1 MSARPTPSWLFRSS
15 ALAIGVALVAFGAT
29 APVHP
34 QSFNGTGTLASGD
47 ALITESAGATT
58 VTLNSS
64 QAVLNWT
71 PNDTATG
78 GGAIDFQSAGTTA
91 TFQGSSNFAVLNRIV
106 PADPSR
112 PVQFNGTVNSL
123 IGSATGGTVYFY
135 SPGGIIL
142 GASASFDVGAL
153 GLSTADPVVDP
164 STGAFIDST
173 GKVIYN
179 AAVPGTGVVIN
190 NGAQISAP
198 VDQSSYVAVF
208 APYIRQDGHIDV
220 NGSTALVAAE
230 AGTITWNN
238 GLFDV
243 QVTTGTDGNA
253 GVAIEHSGFTGG
265 STAGTAGTDRQR
277 VYLVAVPKNTAIT
290 TLIAGGSQLGFDVAG
305 AADVDG
311 NKVILTAGYD
321 VSGDSMSVSSG
332 AGTGTAD
339 IVVTNSSVTSA
350 LTLTALNNAAVQ
362 AVSGGTT
369 SLASDLLVQAL
380 GTAQIISDG
389 TGSSV
394 QVNGT
399 VSLTSDNVGLG
410 PDLTGGTVRVRANNG
425 GAIAFGASLS
435 MSASGTG
442 GDDPAG
448 AGTGGLAEL
457 LVGGTGTGSSLSVT
471 GVVQLLADGTGGR
484 AFGGQAGLGKGGTA
498 LVSVGAGG
506 TADFQSDVTVSAH
519 GTGGGAVYSGTG
531 GEGRGGTATVQTMAS
546 DAVLTFDGQLNVDA
560 SGEASGVLETGSGA
574 GGNGFG
580 GDAQLQALAGA
591 LTVTG
596 ATDVRADGTGG
607 NGDSAHDGFGGLA
620 QILADGAGQM
630 TLTGDVTVSAQGIGA
645 DGSYYGSFSIGGN
658 GTGGNASI
666 VTASTA
672 NGALIALNG
681 GVVVDA
687 GARGG
692 TSPSGGPGG
701 AATGGTAAIATNAAN
716 SAITVGPTSS
726 GVTVQAAG
734 NGGTAYGGL
743 GGDGTGGIARID
755 ANGGTVS
762 ISPVASVDASGSG
775 GYTSSAIGGTGTGGL
790 AAVTAD
796 AGGVLRFDSL
806 QTPGLTLRAVG
817 FGASIEGSGSGGKG
831 VSGTTQILAAN
842 GASITVQTD
851 VSMDS
856 SARGGSGAN
865 GGDAD
870 GSRDLTVNPLGSTV
884 LVNANGGTIAV
895 GGALNIAS
903 DSNGG
908 QSFTQG
914 GNGGAAHGGS
924 VIVLAQAGASGPS
937 AISLG
942 SLTVSVNGTG
952 GDAYSYGGS
961 SSNPIAG
968 GIGGAGAGGYVLLSG
983 SAGNVS
989 TGQDNGLLSTGNV
1002 SVTAIGSGGSGGM
1015 GQDNGDIGPGA
1026 DGGAGGNAVGGTV
1039 RIGAGSS
1046 ILGPSATGG
1055 GVFGS
1060 VNVTVGAS
1068 GGLGGNG
1075 GAGLLSGVNG
1085 NGGNGGSAVVT
1096 ASRADASQFF
1106 AAGAS
1111 VTADDVSFS
1120 LIAQGGGGG
1129 DGTIGGVGGD
1139 ATAGEIDLILDT
1151 GASSQRGNLTL
1162 TSFIGTATATGGSGA
1177 VSGGSYYGS
1186 GPVVSLQHGDATIDS
1201 IQMTV
1206 SADGPSSFIATP
1218 EARLYMRDSTLNASS
1233 SFTMSTPGNISV
1245 FADSATLSTS
1255 TLGLQAG
1262 DFVAD
1267 AGGVAP
1273 TNAGTLSADTLS
1285 ISTNNNIIMSAGLA
1299 TSSQLFLNAP
1309 GEISV
1314 YGLNSPSSIS
1324 LSAGG
1329 AITINGVASAPTIS
1343 LTSSDITIGTGG
1355 RLDAGSTGSVEL
1367 YGTNSAGM
1375 RIGDTSFG
1383 GGYILD
1389 RAEFSRISSGQLS
1402 VYTLLTGLPVDM
1414 TIGDIDISAGQA
1426 GATLGNPDGAVTFSV
1441 GAQTQ
1446 GYYTPAGTIRVTG
1459 SVRANGF
1466 STSNAL
1472 VFADRTT
1479 EVDAERGLIEITSD
1493 STGTLGGTIRFLG
1506 DRLHVAQAAILDR
1519 LEQDPYY
1526 AGRADDINTPLP
1538 VARPAGVVRAYNIDL
1553 SNAVGVLVQNTG
1565 SSLVPAGITFF
1576 ANGPIWSPMM
1586 ESPGIVEYIING
1598 QLITSSGM
1606 MTGIAVHDFLA
1617 DDKNRNAFAEG
1628 STINGCL
1635 VTTVDCPNPAA
1646 SVLATGLG
1654 LPDFID
1660 VLSTPALGGPDPV
1673 FDESPSE
1680 EEEAAAGK
1688 SSPIPPPTPLIF
1700 TGPLNPPI
1708 SVDEPVSGSG
1718 NPAFI
1723 GGAPASNNAGRGN
1736 Q

>member
-1 MSARPTPSWLFRSS
+1 MSARPAPSWLFRSS
-15 ALAIGVALVAFGAT
+15 ALAIGVALVTFGAT

-34 QSFNGTGTLASGD
+34 QSFNATGTLASGD

-58 VTLNSS
+58 VTLNTS
-64 QAVLNWT
+64 QAVINWT
-71 PNDTATG
+71 PNDAGTG

-112 PVQFNGTVNSL
+112 PVQFNGTVNSS
-123 IGSATGGTVYFY
+123 IVSATGGTVYFY

-142 GASASFDVGAL
+142 GAGARFDVGAL
-153 GLSTADPVVDP
+153 GLSTADPVVD
-164 STGAFIDST
+164 STGAFIDAN

-190 NGAQISAP
+190 SGAQINAP
-198 VDQSSYVAVF
+198 VDQSSYVAIF
-208 APYIRQDGHIDV
+208 APYIRQDGRIDV

-265 STAGTAGTDRQR
+265 STAGTGGTDRQR

-321 VSGDSMSVSSG
+321 VSGDSTSVSLG

-350 LTLTALNNAAVQ
+350 LTLTALNNATVQ
-362 AVSGGTT
+362 AVSGGSM

-380 GTAQIISDG
+380 GTAQILSDG

-394 QVNGT
+394 QVIGT
-399 VSLTSDNVGLG
+399 ASLESDNVGFG
-410 PDLTGGTVRVRANNG
+410 PDLTGGTVRVRADNG

-448 AGTGGLAEL
+448 TGTGGLAEL
-457 LVGGTGTGSSLSVT
+457 LVGGTGTGSSLTVA
-471 GVVQLLADGTGGR
+471 GVVQLVADGAGGG
-484 AFGGQAGLGKGGTA
+484 AFSGQGGLGKGGTA

-506 TADFQSDVTVSAH
+506 TADFQSDVS
-519 GTGGGAVYSGTG
+519 
-531 GEGRGGTATVQTMAS
+531 
-546 DAVLTFDGQLNVDA
+546 
-560 SGEASGVLETGSGA
+560 
-574 GGNGFG
+574 
-580 GDAQLQALAGA
+580 
-591 LTVTG
+591 
-596 ATDVRADGTGG
+596 
-607 NGDSAHDGFGGLA
+607 
-620 QILADGAGQM
+620 
-630 TLTGDVTVSAQGIGA
+630 VSAQG
-645 DGSYYGSFSIGGN
+645 
-658 GTGGNASI
+658 
-666 VTASTA
+666 
-672 NGALIALNG
+672 
-681 GVVVDA
+681 
-687 GARGG
+687 
-692 TSPSGGPGG
+692 SGGY
-701 AATGGTAAIATNAAN
+701 
-716 SAITVGPTSS
+716 
-726 GVTVQAAG
+726 
-734 NGGTAYGGL
+734 AYDGL
-743 GGDGTGGIARID
+743 GGDGTGGIAHFA
-755 ANGGTVS
+755 ANGGMVS
-762 ISPVASVDASGSG
+762 ISGVASVDTSGRG
-775 GYTSSAIGGTGTGGL
+775 GYSSSAIGGTGTGGL
-790 AAVTAD
+790 AAVIAD
-796 AGGVLRFDSL
+796 AGGVLSFDSL
-806 QTPGLTLRAVG
+806 QTPGLTLKAVG
-817 FGASIEGSGSGGKG
+817 IGASIEGSGSGGKG

-851 VSMDS
+851 VSMES
-856 SARGGSGAN
+856 TAQGGSGAN

-870 GSRDLTVNPLGSTV
+870 GSRDLIANPLGSTV

-895 GGALNIAS
+895 GGALNIVS

-908 QSFTQG
+908 RSFTQG

-924 VIVLAQAGASGPS
+924 VIVLAQAGASGS
-937 AISLG
+937 SSISLG
-942 SLTVSVNGTG
+942 SLTVSVDGAG

-961 SSNPIAG
+961 SSSPIAG
-968 GIGGAGAGGYVLLSG
+968 GTGGAGAGGYVLLSG

-989 TGQDNGLLSTGNV
+989 TGQDNGLLSIGNV
-1002 SVTAIGSGGSGGM
+1002 SVTANGSGGSGGT
-1015 GQDNGDIGPGA
+1015 GQDNSDIGAGA
-1026 DGGAGGNAVGGTV
+1026 DGGAGGSAVGGTV

-1055 GVFGS
+1055 SVFGA

-1085 NGGNGGSAVVT
+1085 NGGNGGSAVVS
-1096 ASRADASQFF
+1096 ASRTDASQFF
-1106 AAGAS
+1106 ATGAS

-1129 DGTIGGVGGD
+1129 DGAIGGVGGD
-1139 ATAGEIDLILDT
+1139 ATAGEIDLILDA
-1151 GASSQRGNLTL
+1151 GASGQRGNLTL
-1162 TSFIGTATATGGSGA
+1162 TSFMGTATATGGSGA

-1201 IQMTV
+1201 VQMTV
-1206 SADGPSSFIATP
+1206 SADGPSSFIAAP

-1233 SFTMSTPGNISV
+1233 SFEIWMPGNISV
-1245 FADSATLSTS
+1245 FADSATLTTA
-1255 TLGLQAG
+1255 TLSLQAA
-1262 DFVAD
+1262 DFVPD

-1273 TNAGTLSADTLS
+1273 TKAGTLSADALG

-1299 TSSQLFLNAP
+1299 TPSQLFLNAP

-1314 YGLNSPSSIS
+1314 YGLNSPSNIS

-1329 AITINGVASAPTIS
+1329 AITINGVASAPMIS
-1343 LTSSDITIGTGG
+1343 LTSSDIGIGTGG
-1355 RLDAGSTGSVEL
+1355 RLDAGSTGSVQL
-1367 YGTNSAGM
+1367 FGTNSAGM

-1389 RAEFSRISSGQLS
+1389 RAEFSRISSGELS
-1402 VYTLLTGLPVDM
+1402 IYTLLTGLPVDM
-1414 TIGDIDISAGQA
+1414 TVGDIDISAGQA
-1426 GATLGNPDGAVTFSV
+1426 GATIGNPDGAVTFLV
-1441 GAQTQ
+1441 GTQTQ
-1446 GYYTPAGTIRVTG
+1446 GYYFPAGTIRVTG

-1466 STSNAL
+1466 SASNAL

-1479 EVDAERGLIEITSD
+1479 EVDAERGLIEVTSD
-1493 STGTLGGTIRFLG
+1493 TTGTLGGTISFLG

-1538 VARPAGVVRAYNIDL
+1538 VARPAGVVRAYTIDL
-1553 SNAVGVLVQNTG
+1553 SSAVGVLVQNTG
-1565 SSLVPAGITFF
+1565 NLLVPAGITFF
-1576 ANGPIWSPMM
+1576 ADGPIWSPMM

-1598 QLITSSGM
+1598 QLITSTGLL
-1606 MTGIAVHDFLA
+1606 TGIAVHDFLI
-1617 DDKNRNAFAEG
+1617 DDQNRNAFAEG

-1646 SVLATGLG
+1646 SLLATGLG
-1654 LPDFID
+1654 LPDFINI
-1660 VLSTPALGGPDPV
+1660 LSTSALGGPDPV
-1673 FDESPSE
+1673 FDGSPSE

-1723 GGAPASNNAGRGN
+1723 GGAPANNNAGRGN